1 MKRKVKCLIGAMVML
16 SFFFIRPSNAY
27 AQEEADSFHV
37 LPGGRTEEFFRTQ
50 TESIIRYNQLLNK
63 LKLQAWGRG
72 GQTISEPCYGGAYLN
87 DDGELVILLSNNTYA
102 NRELMKEYTG
112 NPAVLLET
120 CTYSYNELQGV
131 MNSIRKAY
139 PELKEAGAGISSMYI
154 DVINNRVVINVQ
166 KLNAYK
172 EAEIRKVVDRSCMV
186 IQNTEEVFEMQED
199 VLQPSIKPGSELTNL
214 STSATGTF
222 GFPATRNG
230 VQGYVTA
237 GHFAREVGQQISYN
251 GSVIGTVT
259 RTGWT
264 QNTYADAAFIESNGA
279 ALPSTAFRGGYY
291 CTAVLTPTIDF
302 PVNTVIY
309 MYGKVSGLQSG
320 KLTSYSYDYIP
331 LNKEYYTVMDHAVAD
346 YKSVQG
352 DSGAPIFIYTGWHNG
367 RHTCTLIGIHSAA
380 AKPMDPGTAIFAK
393 YGNIATLLNVTA
405 ITE

>member
-1 MKRKVKCLIGAMVML
+1 MRRNVKCLIGAMVIL
-16 SFFFIRPSNAY
+16 SFFFMRPSNAY
-27 AQEEADSFHV
+27 AQEADSFHA
-37 LPGGRTEEFFRTQ
+37 LPGGRTEEFFQTQ
-50 TESIIRYNQLLNK
+50 TESIIQYNQLLNK
-63 LKLQAWGRG
+63 LRSQSWSRRGQAAF
-72 GQTISEPCYGGAYLN
+72 EPCYGGAYLN

-131 MNSIRKAY
+131 MNSIRGAY
-139 PELKEAGAGISSMYI
+139 PELKEAGADMSSMYI
-154 DVINNRVVINVQ
+154 DVINNRVVINVR
-166 KLNAYK
+166 KLTAYK
-172 EAEIRKVVDRSCMV
+172 EAEIRKVVDHSCMV

-214 STSATGTF
+214 STSKTATF

-237 GHFAREVGQQISYN
+237 GHFAKAVDQQISYN

-291 CTAVLTPTIDF
+291 CTATMTPTIDF

-309 MYGKVSGLQSG
+309 MYGKESGLQSG
-320 KLTSYSYDYIP
+320 KLTRYSYDYIP
-331 LNKEYYTVMDHAVAD
+331 YNKEYYTVMDHAVAD
-346 YKSVQG
+346 YKSVEG

-367 RHTCTLIGIHSAA
+367 RHTCTLIGIHSAG
-380 AKPMDPGTAIFAK
+380 AKEEDPGEAIFAK
-393 YGNIATLLNVTA
+393 YGNIATLLNITA